1 MSKFPEKIIGQQQPS
16 IHVGIFQ
23 DNLESIT
30 WHYHDY
36 YEISFI
42 TEGTGK
48 RFVADSMDDFF
59 PGDLVFVA
67 PNIPHTWV
75 VDKEQVTTNA
85 RKLEM
90 VYLQFADTTLGKD
103 MLALSEFGNAANA
116 LMLSERGIRV
126 VGETLNE
133 ASNILLQMPYTNSFN
148 RYILFLELLDLIGKS
163 SDIIPLASIDYIN
176 KRFHSDNKRIQTIH
190 EYFMLHYR
198 DEIDLT
204 QIASLVSM
212 AEGSLCRFFKMQM
225 GLTIFEYLNRI
236 KVDFACKLLMNKEVS
251 ITEAAYDS
259 GFNNLSHFNKQ
270 FKNSTG
276 VTPNA
281 YRKKNLLFNPN
292 SDF

>member
-1 MSKFPEKIIGQQQPS
+1 MSQIPEKITGLQQPS

-23 DNLESIT
+23 DNLESIN

-48 RFVADSMDDFF
+48 RFVADSMDEFF

-75 VDKEQVTTNA
+75 VDKEQITTNA

-90 VYLQFADTTLGKD
+90 VYLQFTDTTLSKD
-103 MLALSEFGNAANA
+103 MLAMSEFSNAATA
-116 LMLSERGIRV
+116 LMHSERGIRV
-126 VGETLNE
+126 TGKTLDE
-133 ASNILLQMPYTNSFN
+133 ASNILLQMPYSKSFN

-163 SDIIPLASIDYIN
+163 NDLIPLASKEYIN

-190 EYFMLHYR
+190 EYFMNHYR

-225 GLTIFEYLNRI
+225 GMTIFEYLNKI
-236 KVDFACKLLMNKEVS
+236 KVDFACKLLMNKEISV
-251 ITEAAYDS
+251 TEVAYDS

-270 FKNSTG
+270 FKK
-276 VTPNA
+276 VTNLQPTE
-281 YRKKNLLFNPN
+281 YRLRFKKLV
-292 SDF
+292 

>member
-1 MSKFPEKIIGQQQPS
+1 MSSLPERISGLQQPS

-23 DNLESIT
+23 DNLESIN

-48 RFVADSMDDFF
+48 RFVADSMDEFF

-75 VDKEQVTTNA
+75 VEKEQVTTNV

-90 VYLQFADTTLGKD
+90 VYLQFTETTLSKD
-103 MLALSEFGNAANA
+103 MLVLSEFTNAATA
-116 LMLSERGIRV
+116 LKLSESGIRV
-126 VGETLNE
+126 TGKTLDE
-133 ASNILLQMPYTNSFN
+133 ASNMLLQMPYSNSFN

-163 SDIIPLASIDYIN
+163 NDLIPLASKDYIN

-190 EYFMLHYR
+190 EYFMKHYR

-225 GLTIFEYLNRI
+225 GMTIFEYLNKI
-236 KVDFACKLLMNKEVS
+236 KVDFACKLLMNKEIS
-251 ITEAAYDS
+251 ITEVAYDS

-270 FKNSTG
+270 FKSFTG
-276 VTPNA
+276 VTPKA
-281 YRKKNLLFNPN
+281 YRKKYN
-292 SDF
+292 DIC

>member
-1 MSKFPEKIIGQQQPS
+1 MSQVPEKITGLQQPT
-16 IHVGIFQ
+16 ILVGIFQ
-23 DNLESIT
+23 DNLESIN

-90 VYLQFADTTLGKD
+90 VYLQFTDTTLGKD
-103 MLALSEFGNAANA
+103 MLALSEFSNASTA
-116 LMLSERGIRV
+116 LKHSERGIRV
-126 VGETLNE
+126 TGKTLDE
-133 ASNILLQMPYTNSFN
+133 ASNMLLQMPYSNSFN

-163 SDIIPLASIDYIN
+163 NDLIPLASKEYIN

-190 EYFMLHYR
+190 EYFMKHYR

-225 GLTIFEYLNRI
+225 GMTIFEYLNKI
-236 KVDFACKLLMNKEVS
+236 KVEFACKLLMNKEIS
-251 ITEAAYDS
+251 ITEVAYDS

-270 FKNSTG
+270 FKK
-276 VTPNA
+276 VTNLQPSE
-281 YRKKNLLFNPN
+281 YRLRFKKLV
-292 SDF
+292 

>member
-1 MSKFPEKIIGQQQPS
+1 MSQVPEKITNPQQPS
-16 IHVGIFQ
+16 ITVGIFQ
-23 DNLESIT
+23 DNLENIN

-48 RFVADSMDDFF
+48 RFVADSLDDFY

-90 VYLQFADTTLGKD
+90 VYLQFTDATLGKE
-103 MLALSEFGNAANA
+103 MLALSEFSNAAKA
-116 LMLSERGIRV
+116 VFLSERGVRI
-126 VGETLNE
+126 VGDTLNE
-133 ASNILLQMPYTNSFN
+133 ASNILLQMPYANSFN
-148 RYILFLELLDLIGKS
+148 RYILFLELMDVIGKS
-163 SDIIPLASIDYIN
+163 TDLIPLASKEYIN
-176 KRFHSDNKRIQTIH
+176 KRFNTENKRILTIH
-190 EYFMLHYR
+190 EYFMKHFR
-198 DEIDLT
+198 DEIDLA
-204 QIASLVSM
+204 QIASLVNM

-236 KVDFACKLLMNKEVS
+236 KVDFACKLLMNKEIS
-251 ITEAAYDS
+251 ITEVAFDS

-270 FKNSTG
+270 FKQITS
-276 VTPNA
+276 VTPMV
-281 YRKKNLLFNPN
+281 YRLRFKNE
-292 SDF
+292 

>member
-1 MSKFPEKIIGQQQPS
+1 MSQVPGKITGLQQPT
-16 IHVGIFQ
+16 ILVGIFQ
-23 DNLESIT
+23 DNLESIN

-90 VYLQFADTTLGKD
+90 VYLQFTDTTLGKD
-103 MLALSEFGNAANA
+103 MLALSEFSNASTA
-116 LMLSERGIRV
+116 LKHSERGIRV
-126 VGETLNE
+126 TGKTLDE
-133 ASNILLQMPYTNSFN
+133 ASNMLLQMPYSNSFN

-163 SDIIPLASIDYIN
+163 NDLIPLASKEYIN

-190 EYFMLHYR
+190 EYFMKHYR

-225 GLTIFEYLNRI
+225 GMTIFEYLNKI
-236 KVDFACKLLMNKEVS
+236 KVEFACKLLMNKEIS
-251 ITEAAYDS
+251 ITEVAYDS

-270 FKNSTG
+270 FKK
-276 VTPNA
+276 VTNLQPSE
-281 YRKKNLLFNPN
+281 YRLRFKKLV
-292 SDF
+292 

>member
-1 MSKFPEKIIGQQQPS
+1 MSQVPEKITGLQQPT
-16 IHVGIFQ
+16 ILVGIFQ
-23 DNLESIT
+23 DNLESIN

-90 VYLQFADTTLGKD
+90 VYLQFTDTTLGKD
-103 MLALSEFGNAANA
+103 MLALSEFSNASTA
-116 LMLSERGIRV
+116 LKHSERGIRV
-126 VGETLNE
+126 TGKTLDE
-133 ASNILLQMPYTNSFN
+133 ASNMLLQMPYSNSFN
-148 RYILFLELLDLIGKS
+148 RNILFLELLDLIGKS
-163 SDIIPLASIDYIN
+163 NDLIPLASKEYIN

-190 EYFMLHYR
+190 EYFMKHYR

-225 GLTIFEYLNRI
+225 GMTIFEYLNKI
-236 KVDFACKLLMNKEVS
+236 KVEFACKLLMNKEIS
-251 ITEAAYDS
+251 ITEVAYDS

-270 FKNSTG
+270 FKK
-276 VTPNA
+276 VTNLQPSE
-281 YRKKNLLFNPN
+281 YRLRFKKLV
-292 SDF
+292 

>member
-1 MSKFPEKIIGQQQPS
+1 MSQFPEKINRLQQPS

-23 DNLESIT
+23 DNLESIN

-48 RFVADSMDDFF
+48 RFVADSMDEFY
-59 PGDLVFVA
+59 PGDLVFVG

-90 VYLQFADTTLGKD
+90 VYLQFTDTTLSKD
-103 MLALSEFGNAANA
+103 MLALSEFSNAALA
-116 LMLSERGIRV
+116 LSHSERGVRV
-126 VGETLNE
+126 TGKTLDE
-133 ASNILLQMPYTNSFN
+133 ASNILLQMPYSNSFN

-163 SDIIPLASIDYIN
+163 NDLIPLASKEYIN
-176 KRFHSDNKRIQTIH
+176 KRFQSDNKRVQMIH
-190 EYFMLHYR
+190 EYFMTHYR

-204 QIASLVSM
+204 QLASLVSM

-225 GLTIFEYLNRI
+225 GMTIFEYLNKI
-236 KVDFACKLLMNKEVS
+236 KVDFACKLLMNKEIS
-251 ITEAAYDS
+251 ITEVAFDS

-270 FKNSTG
+270 FKIFTG
-276 VTPNA
+276 FTPRS
-281 YRKKNLLFNPN
+281 YRIKFGILVK
-292 SDF
+292 S